1 MQVFN
6 FLLGEVRELLVILQL
21 VFSERARCIA
31 HYGLRDGGGG
41 SKEMSIWG
49 QGDVNVGLR
58 RCQCG
63 VKEMSMWGQ
72 GDVKLCS
79 K

>member
-31 HYGLRDGGGG
+31 HYGLRDVGGG
-41 SKEMSIWG
+41 SK
-49 QGDVNVGLR
+49 
-58 RCQCG
+58 G
-63 VKEMSMWGQ
+63 VKEMLIWGQ

-79 K
+79 VSE

>member
-41 SKEMSIWG
+41 SK
-49 QGDVNVGLR
+49 
-58 RCQCG
+58 G